1 MPYGLLA
8 DAVVALHAAFILF
21 ALLGGA
27 LLVRF
32 PRILW
37 LHAPAL
43 AWGSWIAASGNICPL
58 TPLENRFRASAGEG
72 EYAGGFID
80 QYLTPVIYPEGL
92 TRGTQAAYGAVLV
105 TVNLVFYWRWLHFR
119 SQARRAAA

>member
-8 DAVVALHAAFILF
+8 DAVVALHAGFILF

-32 PRILW
+32 PWLVW

-43 AWGSWIAASGNICPL
+43 AWGSWIAATGNICPL
-58 TPLENRFRASAGEG
+58 TPLENRYRALAGQG
-72 EYAGGFID
+72 DYGGGFID
-80 QYLTPVIYPEGL
+80 HYLTPVIYPEGL
-92 TRGTQAAYGAVLV
+92 TRGTQAAYGAILV
-105 TVNLVFYWRWLHFR
+105 AANLILYWRWLR
-119 SQARRAAA
+119 GRAAAKATP